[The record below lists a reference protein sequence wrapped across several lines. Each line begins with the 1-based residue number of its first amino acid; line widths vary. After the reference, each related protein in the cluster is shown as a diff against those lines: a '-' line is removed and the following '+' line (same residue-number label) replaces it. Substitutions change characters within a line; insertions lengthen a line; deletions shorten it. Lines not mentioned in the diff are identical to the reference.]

1 MEIAIRI
8 TISLGD
14 AREGIDRILDNPYF
28 ECLQRTATNQWES
41 ERFDEDDED
50 EADDLYELKETLT
63 HTLAGLDY
71 DIEDIT
77 EFDTEYLHF
86 KDRRQESY

>member
-1 MEIAIRI
+1 METAIRI

-41 ERFDEDDED
+41 ERFDDED
-50 EADDLYELKETLT
+50 EDETDDLYELKETLT

-77 EFDTEYLHF
+77 EFDIEY
-86 KDRRQESY
+86 

>member
-1 MEIAIRI
+1 METAITI

-41 ERFDEDDED
+41 ERFDDEDED
-50 EADDLYELKETLT
+50 EADDLYELKENLT
-63 HTLAGLDY
+63 NTLAGLDY

-77 EFDTEYLHF
+77 EFDIEY
-86 KDRRQESY
+86 

>member
-41 ERFDEDDED
+41 ERFDNEDED

-71 DIEDIT
+71 DIEDLT
-77 EFDTEYLHF
+77 EFDIEY
-86 KDRRQESY
+86 

>member
-77 EFDTEYLHF
+77 EFDIEY
-86 KDRRQESY
+86 

>member
-1 MEIAIRI
+1 METAIRI

-41 ERFDEDDED
+41 ERFDDEDED
-50 EADDLYELKETLT
+50 EADDLYELKEPLT

-71 DIEDIT
+71 DIEDI
-77 EFDTEYLHF
+77 EY
-86 KDRRQESY
+86 

>member
-1 MEIAIRI
+1 METAIRI

-14 AREGIDRILDNPYF
+14 AREGINRILDNPYF

-41 ERFDEDDED
+41 ERFDDDDED
-50 EADDLYELKETLT
+50 EADDLYELKENLT
-63 HTLAGLDY
+63 NTLAGLDY

-77 EFDTEYLHF
+77 EFDIEY
-86 KDRRQESY
+86 

>member
-1 MEIAIRI
+1 METAIRI

-41 ERFDEDDED
+41 ERFDDED
-50 EADDLYELKETLT
+50 ENEADDLYELKETLT

-77 EFDTEYLHF
+77 EFDIEY
-86 KDRRQESY
+86 

>member
-1 MEIAIRI
+1 METAIRI

-41 ERFDEDDED
+41 ERFDDEDED
-50 EADDLYELKETLT
+50 EADDLYELKENLT
-63 HTLAGLDY
+63 NTLAGIDY

-77 EFDTEYLHF
+77 EFDIEY
-86 KDRRQESY
+86 

>member
-1 MEIAIRI
+1 METAIRI

-41 ERFDEDDED
+41 EKFDDEDED

-77 EFDTEYLHF
+77 EFDIEY
-86 KDRRQESY
+86 

>member
-1 MEIAIRI
+1 MATAIRI

-77 EFDTEYLHF
+77 EFDTEY
-86 KDRRQESY
+86 

>member
-1 MEIAIRI
+1 METAIRI

-41 ERFDEDDED
+41 ERFDDEDED
-50 EADDLYELKETLT
+50 EADDLYELKEILT

-77 EFDTEYLHF
+77 EFDIEY
-86 KDRRQESY
+86 

>member
-1 MEIAIRI
+1 METAIRI

-28 ECLQRTATNQWES
+28 ECLQRTAINQWES
-41 ERFDEDDED
+41 ERFDDEDED
-50 EADDLYELKETLT
+50 EADALYELKETLT

-77 EFDTEYLHF
+77 EFDIEY
-86 KDRRQESY
+86 

>member
-1 MEIAIRI
+1 MATAIRI

-41 ERFDEDDED
+41 ERFDDEDED

-77 EFDTEYLHF
+77 KFDIEY
-86 KDRRQESY
+86 

>member
-1 MEIAIRI
+1 METAIRI

-28 ECLQRTATNQWES
+28 ESLQRTATNQWES
-41 ERFDEDDED
+41 ERFDDEDED
-50 EADDLYELKETLT
+50 EADDLYELKENLT
-63 HTLAGLDY
+63 NTLAGLDY

-77 EFDTEYLHF
+77 EFDIEY
-86 KDRRQESY
+86 

>member
-1 MEIAIRI
+1 METAIRI

-41 ERFDEDDED
+41 ERFDNEDED
-50 EADDLYELKETLT
+50 EADDLYELKETIKEVHKCIDIYT
-63 HTLAGLDY
+63 KERDQRKEAG
-71 DIEDIT
+71 T
-77 EFDTEYLHF
+77 W
-86 KDRRQESY
+86 KKWGV

>member
-1 MEIAIRI
+1 METAIRI

-41 ERFDEDDED
+41 ERFDDEDED
-50 EADDLYELKETLT
+50 EADDIYELKENLT
-63 HTLAGLDY
+63 NTLAGLDY

-77 EFDTEYLHF
+77 EFDIEY
-86 KDRRQESY
+86 

>member
-1 MEIAIRI
+1 METAIRI

-41 ERFDEDDED
+41 ERFDDED

-71 DIEDIT
+71 DIENIT
-77 EFDTEYLHF
+77 EFDIEY
-86 KDRRQESY
+86 

>member
-1 MEIAIRI
+1 METAITI
-8 TISLGD
+8 TISLCD

-41 ERFDEDDED
+41 ERFDDEDED
-50 EADDLYELKETLT
+50 EADDLYELKENLT
-63 HTLAGLDY
+63 NTLAGLDY

-77 EFDTEYLHF
+77 EFDIEY
-86 KDRRQESY
+86 

>member
-1 MEIAIRI
+1 METAIRI

-28 ECLQRTATNQWES
+28 ECLQRTAINQWES
-41 ERFDEDDED
+41 ERFDDEDED
-50 EADDLYELKETLT
+50 EADDLCELKENLT
-63 HTLAGLDY
+63 NTLAGLDY

-77 EFDTEYLHF
+77 EFDIEY
-86 KDRRQESY
+86 

>member
-1 MEIAIRI
+1 MATAIRI

-41 ERFDEDDED
+41 ERFDDEDED

-71 DIEDIT
+71 DIENIT
-77 EFDTEYLHF
+77 EFDIEY
-86 KDRRQESY
+86 

>member
-1 MEIAIRI
+1 METAIRI

-14 AREGIDRILDNPYF
+14 AREGINRILDNPYF

-41 ERFDEDDED
+41 ERFDDEDED
-50 EADDLYELKETLT
+50 EADDLYELKENLT
-63 HTLAGLDY
+63 NTMAWLDY

-77 EFDTEYLHF
+77 EFDIEY
-86 KDRRQESY
+86 

>member
-1 MEIAIRI
+1 METAIRI

-14 AREGIDRILDNPYF
+14 AREGINRILDNPYF

-41 ERFDEDDED
+41 ERFDDEDED
-50 EADDLYELKETLT
+50 EADDLYELKENLT
-63 HTLAGLDY
+63 NTLAGLDY

-77 EFDTEYLHF
+77 EFNIEY
-86 KDRRQESY
+86 

>member
-1 MEIAIRI
+1 MATAIRI

-77 EFDTEYLHF
+77 EFDIEY
-86 KDRRQESY
+86 

>member
-1 MEIAIRI
+1 MATQEKES
-8 TISLGD
+8 T
-14 AREGIDRILDNPYF
+14 DRILDNPYF

-41 ERFDEDDED
+41 ERFDDEDED

-77 EFDTEYLHF
+77 EFDIEY
-86 KDRRQESY
+86 

>member
-1 MEIAIRI
+1 METAIRI

-14 AREGIDRILDNPYF
+14 AREGINRILDNPYF

-41 ERFDEDDED
+41 ERFDDEDED

-71 DIEDIT
+71 DIENIT
-77 EFDTEYLHF
+77 EF
-86 KDRRQESY
+86 SII

>member
-1 MEIAIRI
+1 METAIRI

-41 ERFDEDDED
+41 ERFDDEDED

-77 EFDTEYLHF
+77 EFDIEY
-86 KDRRQESY
+86 

>member
-1 MEIAIRI
+1 MATAIRI

-41 ERFDEDDED
+41 ERFDDEDED

-63 HTLAGLDY
+63 HTLTGLDY

-77 EFDTEYLHF
+77 EFDIEY
-86 KDRRQESY
+86 

>member
-14 AREGIDRILDNPYF
+14 ARKGIDRIMDNPYF

-77 EFDTEYLHF
+77 EFDTEY
-86 KDRRQESY
+86 

>member
-8 TISLGD
+8 TISISD

-63 HTLAGLDY
+63 HTLGGLDY
-71 DIEDIT
+71 DIEDI
-77 EFDTEYLHF
+77 EY
-86 KDRRQESY
+86 

>member
-8 TISLGD
+8 TISLDD

-41 ERFDEDDED
+41 EKFDDEDED

-77 EFDTEYLHF
+77 EFDIEY
-86 KDRRQESY
+86 

>member
-1 MEIAIRI
+1 METAIRI
-8 TISLGD
+8 TIRLGD

-41 ERFDEDDED
+41 ERFDDEDED
-50 EADDLYELKETLT
+50 EADDLYELKETIT
-63 HTLAGLDY
+63 HTMEGLDY

-77 EFDTEYLHF
+77 EFDIEY
-86 KDRRQESY
+86 

>member
-41 ERFDEDDED
+41 ERFDDED
-50 EADDLYELKETLT
+50 ENEADDLYELKETLT

-77 EFDTEYLHF
+77 EFDIEY
-86 KDRRQESY
+86 

>member
-1 MEIAIRI
+1 MATAIRI

-41 ERFDEDDED
+41 ERFDDEDED

-71 DIEDIT
+71 DIEDIK
-77 EFDTEYLHF
+77 EFDIEY
-86 KDRRQESY
+86 

>member
-1 MEIAIRI
+1 MKTAIRI

-41 ERFDEDDED
+41 ERFDDEDED

-77 EFDTEYLHF
+77 EFDIEY
-86 KDRRQESY
+86 

>member
-1 MEIAIRI
+1 METAIRI

-41 ERFDEDDED
+41 ERFDDEDED
-50 EADDLYELKETLT
+50 EADDLYELKENLT
-63 HTLAGLDY
+63 NTLAGLDY
-71 DIEDIT
+71 DREDIT
-77 EFDTEYLHF
+77 EFDIEY
-86 KDRRQESY
+86 

>member
-1 MEIAIRI
+1 METAIRI

-28 ECLQRTATNQWES
+28 ECLQRTASNQWKS
-41 ERFDEDDED
+41 ERFDDEDED

-77 EFDTEYLHF
+77 EFDIEY
-86 KDRRQESY
+86 

>member
-1 MEIAIRI
+1 METAIRI

-41 ERFDEDDED
+41 ERFDDED
-50 EADDLYELKETLT
+50 EEEADDLYELKETLT

-77 EFDTEYLHF
+77 EFDIEY
-86 KDRRQESY
+86 

>member
-1 MEIAIRI
+1 METAIRI

-28 ECLQRTATNQWES
+28 ECLQRTAINQWES
-41 ERFDEDDED
+41 ERLDDEDED
-50 EADDLYELKETLT
+50 EADDLYELKENLT
-63 HTLAGLDY
+63 NTLAGLDY

-77 EFDTEYLHF
+77 EFDIEY
-86 KDRRQESY
+86 

>member
-1 MEIAIRI
+1 METAIRI

-41 ERFDEDDED
+41 ERFDDEDED
-50 EADDLYELKETLT
+50 EADDLYELKETIT
-63 HTLAGLDY
+63 NTLAGLDY

-77 EFDTEYLHF
+77 EFDIEY
-86 KDRRQESY
+86 